1 MRQITFRGK
10 TKDGEWV
17 YGYYFDGYI
26 LQYIDLVTTW
36 ESSSPYDMNV
46 ICRAYEVLPETVG
59 QSIGIKGYTGE
70 FKDRHNNEVKLFE
83 GDIVEAWS
91 EGSKGTFVI
100 VFRNESAPMWLLY
113 PNWQSGKHWN
123 IHGSDL
129 GRAKGDYYDDLRR
142 VGNIHDNPELL
153 K

>member
-59 QSIGIKGYTGE
+59 QWTGLKDIKGVNIYDGDIIIATGE
-70 FKDRHNNEVKLFE
+70 NSLSGRKPKDVRHIPLNKRMKVFYHEGAFKFKANSRSLNNHLTGAAIRFH
-83 GDIVEAWS
+83 GIV
-91 EGSKGTFVI
+91 V
-100 VFRNESAPMWLLY
+100 
-113 PNWQSGKHWN
+113 
-123 IHGSDL
+123 
-129 GRAKGDYYDDLRR
+129 
-142 VGNIHDNPELL
+142 VGNIHD
-153 K
+153 KK